1 MRCDAIGEAPHP
13 RARSIARAAM
23 LAAEATLAMRST
35 SPPRAPPRRAGAAR
49 SAPASTL
56 SNRRSARVVVA
67 ARRGATHATRG
78 VSLSDIDYASASTHV
93 AHARAIAQTAE
104 LEGGIQAFYLGTLLA
119 ILGGAGFI
127 VVRQVLIRREL
138 DDQAKKMGE
147 RIRAGNASAEDYFEM
162 GSILLRKKVFTQAV
176 RNLQAAEENWDGDE
190 QDLALVHNALGFGYS
205 NTDKIDDAIVE
216 FKKSVALQPGYVTAW
231 NNLGE
236 AYEKKKELKE
246 AIKCYEESLVLSPN
260 NPTASERLEEITLR
274 LRRRGQLD

>member
-1 MRCDAIGEAPHP
+1 MLATTMTTSARCGAP
-13 RARSIARAAM
+13 ARATVTGSRRASFRR
-23 LAAEATLAMRST
+23 AAARGRAVVVKSAPMVTTTSSALST
-35 SPPRAPPRRAGAAR
+35 SSSVSTWTREGAREGIAAR
-49 SAPASTL
+49 GD
-56 SNRRSARVVVA
+56 VVV
-67 ARRGATHATRG
+67 
-78 VSLSDIDYASASTHV
+78 S
-93 AHARAIAQTAE
+93 RAVPVIGDVAE
-104 LEGGIQAFYLGTLLA
+104 LEGGIQAFYLGMLLT

-176 RNLQAAEENWDGDE
+176 RNLQAAEANWDGDE

-216 FKKSVALQPGYVTAW
+216 YKKSVALQPGYVTAW

-246 AIKCYEESLVLSPN
+246 AIKCYEESLVLAPN
-260 NPTASERLEEITLR
+260 NPTATERLEEIKMR
-274 LRRRGQLD
+274 LRRRGQLEE

>member
-1 MRCDAIGEAPHP
+1 VPVIGD
-13 RARSIARAAM
+13 
-23 LAAEATLAMRST
+23 
-35 SPPRAPPRRAGAAR
+35 
-49 SAPASTL
+49 
-56 SNRRSARVVVA
+56 V
-67 ARRGATHATRG
+67 
-78 VSLSDIDYASASTHV
+78 
-93 AHARAIAQTAE
+93 AE
-104 LEGGIQAFYLGTLLA
+104 LEGGIQAFYLGMLLT

-176 RNLQAAEENWDGDE
+176 RNLQAAEANWDGDK

-216 FKKSVALQPGYVTAW
+216 YKKSVALQPGYVTAW

-246 AIKCYEESLVLSPN
+246 AIKCYEESLVLAPN
-260 NPTASERLEEITLR
+260 NPTATERLEEIKMR
-274 LRRRGQLD
+274 LRRRGQLEE

>member
-1 MRCDAIGEAPHP
+1 
-13 RARSIARAAM
+13 
-23 LAAEATLAMRST
+23 
-35 SPPRAPPRRAGAAR
+35 
-49 SAPASTL
+49 
-56 SNRRSARVVVA
+56 
-67 ARRGATHATRG
+67 
-78 VSLSDIDYASASTHV
+78 
-93 AHARAIAQTAE
+93 
-104 LEGGIQAFYLGTLLA
+104 
-119 ILGGAGFI
+119 
-127 VVRQVLIRREL
+127 L

>member
-1 MRCDAIGEAPHP
+1 ML
-13 RARSIARAAM
+13 SIARASIAS
-23 LAAEATLAMRST
+23 ASVRARRSSDGT
-35 SPPRAPPRRAGAAR
+35 RTRRTGLSAR
-49 SAPASTL
+49 GTERTDALRVARRVVIDS
-56 SNRRSARVVVA
+56 RSAREVVWKNVA
-67 ARRGATHATRG
+67 P
-78 VSLSDIDYASASTHV
+78 
-93 AHARAIAQTAE
+93 RAVPVGEIGE
-104 LEGGIQAFYLGTLLA
+104 LESGIQTFYLGMLLA
-119 ILGGAGFI
+119 ILGGSAFI

-138 DDQAKKMGE
+138 DDQAKRMGE

-176 RNLQAAEENWDGDE
+176 RNLQAAAANWDGDE

-260 NPTASERLEEITLR
+260 NPTATERLDEIKMR
-274 LRRRGQLD
+274 LRRRGEL

>member
-1 MRCDAIGEAPHP
+1 VSTWTREV
-13 RARSIARAAM
+13 AREGI
-23 LAAEATLAMRST
+23 
-35 SPPRAPPRRAGAAR
+35 AAR
-49 SAPASTL
+49 GD
-56 SNRRSARVVVA
+56 VVV
-67 ARRGATHATRG
+67 
-78 VSLSDIDYASASTHV
+78 S
-93 AHARAIAQTAE
+93 RAVPVIGDVAE
-104 LEGGIQAFYLGTLLA
+104 LEGGIQAFYLGMLLT

-176 RNLQAAEENWDGDE
+176 RNLQAAEANWDGDE

-216 FKKSVALQPGYVTAW
+216 YKKSVALQPGYVTAW

-246 AIKCYEESLVLSPN
+246 AIKCYEESLVLAPN
-260 NPTASERLEEITLR
+260 NPTATERLEEIKMR
-274 LRRRGQLD
+274 LRRRGQLEE

>member
-1 MRCDAIGEAPHP
+1 MLPMTTTT
-13 RARSIARAAM
+13 SARA
-23 LAAEATLAMRST
+23 
-35 SPPRAPPRRAGAAR
+35 
-49 SAPASTL
+49 SAPARANVMGS
-56 SNRRSARVVVA
+56 RRASLLGARARGRAVVVNA
-67 ARRGATHATRG
+67 APMTMKTAA
-78 VSLSDIDYASASTHV
+78 SSAALSTSSASTRTR
-93 AHARAIAQTAE
+93 ARAREGVETRGKVVVSRAVPVIGDVAE
-104 LEGGIQAFYLGTLLA
+104 LEGGIQAFYLGMLLT

-176 RNLQAAEENWDGDE
+176 RNLQAAEANWDGDE

-216 FKKSVALQPGYVTAW
+216 YKKSVALQPGYVTAW

-246 AIKCYEESLVLSPN
+246 AIKCYEESLVLAPN
-260 NPTASERLEEITLR
+260 NPTATERLEEIKMR
-274 LRRRGQLD
+274 LRRRGQLEE

>member
-1 MRCDAIGEAPHP
+1 MLTRPAP
-13 RARSIARAAM
+13 RACSLTARVETRSSRRRFAATRTRFAARDGLLSIANVSSS
-23 LAAEATLAMRST
+23 LGRSVAIEDV
-35 SPPRAPPRRAGAAR
+35 RVVERRG
-49 SAPASTL
+49 T
-56 SNRRSARVVVA
+56 RSAR
-67 ARRGATHATRG
+67 
-78 VSLSDIDYASASTHV
+78 D
-93 AHARAIAQTAE
+93 ARARAVPVAEIGE
-104 LEGGIQAFYLGTLLA
+104 LESGIQGLYLGSLLS
-119 ILGGAGFI
+119 ILGGAAYI

-176 RNLQAAEENWDGDE
+176 RNLQAAAANWDGDE

-205 NTDKIDDAIVE
+205 NTDKIDDAIAE

-246 AIKCYEESLVLSPN
+246 AIKCYEESLVLSPK
-260 NPTASERLEEITLR
+260 NPTATERLEEIQTR
-274 LRRRGQLD
+274 LRRRLEL